1 MPLYRPH
8 VLLGAALS
16 ALLPPARLLAPAASS
31 SLPYE
36 SQRWLDE
43 QEWASAN
50 LKGLEGRVLIDG
62 EEYDP
67 ICTCT
72 VPPPEHSQ
80 DCYPRAVKITRK
92 PDLPGN
98 LAPGRMVI
106 DGLNLR
112 KLVGDPADLRMVDT
126 RKHYFSDID
135 GRSSE
140 EALRVWGGEAGEL
153 LLALAVWDEMT
164 LDETGSPL
172 RYTSVKRAVH
182 DWVRFYNAPSK
193 RKAFYIHTDTD
204 AMAFVEQGVKD
215 IVDEGADGGSGASDN
230 EAGDPYNIDITMPP
244 PHLQDK
250 VLERLLQPQGNGC
263 PHLKQ
268 IMMRP
273 AAYGIREELV

>member
-1 MPLYRPH
+1 
-8 VLLGAALS
+8 
-16 ALLPPARLLAPAASS
+16 
-31 SLPYE
+31 
-36 SQRWLDE
+36 
-43 QEWASAN
+43 
-50 LKGLEGRVLIDG
+50 
-62 EEYDP
+62 
-67 ICTCT
+67 
-72 VPPPEHSQ
+72 
-80 DCYPRAVKITRK
+80 
-92 PDLPGN
+92 
-98 LAPGRMVI
+98 MVI

-230 EAGDPYNIDITMPP
+230 EAADPYNIDITMPRP
-244 PHLQDK
+244 IC
-250 VLERLLQPQGNGC
+250 RTRCSSGC
-263 PHLKQ
+263 IGRSSRCPRLKQ
-268 IMMRP
+268 IMVRP
-273 AAYGIREELV
+273 AAYGIREELVQMFLTHVYG